1 MKSALAMTA
10 LALALGAGGG
20 RVRAEAETPSAPVGR
35 PGEIAAVAPPEMAGV
50 GLVEKLGARIPLDLA
65 FTDETG
71 APIRLASLFADGK
84 PVLLTFNYSSC
95 PMLCSVQL
103 GGLVKSLNELTWSAG
118 VEFRVITIGLN
129 PMEGHR
135 RAMESKIRYL
145 ERYKRSSGDEGWRF
159 LTGTERSI
167 RALAD
172 AVGYGYRL
180 HPTTGEYLHPAA
192 VTVISPDGVV
202 SSYVYGV
209 EYPTAPL
216 AVTLMA
222 ARKGQL
228 VEATEKFL
236 MACFHYDSPK
246 GNAAVALR
254 VMQISGIAFVGVML
268 VVFGVARATRRQRKK
283 APERSPERS

>member
-1 MKSALAMTA
+1 MNRALATALTA
-10 LALALGAGGG
+10 LAALAAGGTG
-20 RVRAEAETPSAPVGR
+20 VRAEPATTPVGR
-35 PGEIAAVAPPEMAGV
+35 PGEIAEAAPPEMAGV
-50 GLVEKLGARIPLDLA
+50 ELVEKMGERVPLDLP

-71 APIRLASLFADGK
+71 APIRLGSLLGDGK

-118 VEFRVITIGLN
+118 VEFRVITVVLN

-135 RAMESKIRYL
+135 RAMETKMRYL
-145 ERYKRSSGDEGWRF
+145 DRYKRSTGDEGWRF
-159 LTGTERSI
+159 LTGSERSI

-172 AVGYGYRL
+172 AVGYHYRL

-192 VTVISPDGVV
+192 VTVLSPDGVV

-209 EYPTAPL
+209 EYPAAPL

-222 ARKGQL
+222 ARKGEL
-228 VEATEKFL
+228 VDAAEKFL

-254 VMQISGIAFVGVML
+254 VMQIGGIAFVGVML
-268 VVFGVARATRRQRKK
+268 VVFGVARVTRRQRSK
-283 APERSPERS
+283 RS

>member
-1 MKSALAMTA
+1 VKHRALMIAIATV
-10 LALALGAGGG
+10 ALGAGGG
-20 RVRAEAETPSAPVGR
+20 RARADEEATTAAQGTR
-35 PGEIAAVAPPEMAGV
+35 PGEIAAAVPPEMKGV
-50 GLVEKLGARIPLDLA
+50 ELVEKMGGKIPLDLV

-71 APIRLASLFADGK
+71 APIRLATLFGDGK

-118 VEFRVITIGLN
+118 VEFRIITIGLN

-135 RAMESKIRYL
+135 KAMESKMRYL
-145 ERYKRSSGDEGWRF
+145 DRYKRPSGDEGWRF
-159 LTGTERSI
+159 LTGTEKNI
-167 RALAD
+167 RALAA
-172 AVGYGYRL
+172 AVGYHYRV
-180 HPTTGEYLHPAA
+180 HPTTGEFLHPAA
-192 VTVISPDGVV
+192 ITVLSPDGVV

-209 EYPTAPL
+209 EYPVAPL

-236 MACFHYDSPK
+236 LACFHYDSPK

-254 VMQISGIAFVGVML
+254 VMQIGGMVFVGAML
-268 VVFGVARATRRQRKK
+268 VVFGVARAARRRGAKVSK
-283 APERSPERS
+283 RS

>member
-1 MKSALAMTA
+1 MAAAASAALA
-10 LALALGAGGG
+10 AGGAA
-20 RVRAEAETPSAPVGR
+20 VRAERATTPVGR
-35 PGEIAAVAPPEMAGV
+35 PGEIADVAPPEMKGV
-50 GLVEKLGARIPLDLA
+50 ELIEKMGATIPLDLM

-71 APIRLASLFADGK
+71 APIQLGSLFGDGK

-118 VEFRVITIGLN
+118 VEFRVITVVLN

-135 RAMESKIRYL
+135 RAMETKMRYL
-145 ERYKRSSGDEGWRF
+145 DRYKRSTGDEGWRF

-167 RALAD
+167 RALA
-172 AVGYGYRL
+172 ASVGYGYRL
-180 HPTTGEYLHPAA
+180 NQTNGEYLHPAA
-192 VTVISPDGVV
+192 VTVLSPDGVV

-209 EYPTAPL
+209 EYPVAPL
-216 AVTLMA
+216 AITLMA
-222 ARKGQL
+222 ARKGEL
-228 VEATEKFL
+228 LEATEKFL

-254 VMQISGIAFVGVML
+254 VMQIGGIAFVGVML
-268 VVFGVARATRRQRKK
+268 VVFGVARAARRQRSKV
-283 APERSPERS
+283 PERS

>member
-1 MKSALAMTA
+1 MKLLLLPTVVAAI
-10 LALALGAGGG
+10 ALGAGGG
-20 RVRAEAETPSAPVGR
+20 SARADRVAPAGRADEAG
-35 PGEIAAVAPPEMAGV
+35 PPEMKGV
-50 GLVEKLGARIPLDLA
+50 ELVEKMGARIPLDLA

-71 APIRLASLFADGK
+71 APIRLGSLFGDGK

-118 VEFRVITIGLN
+118 VEFRIVTIGLN

-135 RAMESKIRYL
+135 RAMESKMRYL
-145 ERYKRSSGDEGWRF
+145 ERYKRASGDEGWRF

-167 RALAD
+167 RALA
-172 AVGYGYRL
+172 ASVGYGYRV
-180 HPTTGEYLHPAA
+180 HPTTGEFLHPAA
-192 VTVISPDGVV
+192 ITVLSPDGVV

-209 EYPTAPL
+209 EYPVAPL
-216 AVTLMA
+216 AITLMA

-236 MACFHYDSPK
+236 LACFHYDSPK

-254 VMQISGIAFVGVML
+254 VMQIGGIVFVGAML
-268 VVFGVARATRRQRKK
+268 VVFGVARASRRLRLK
-283 APERSPERS
+283 RS